1 MSAALSYMTRC
12 GRDAAVLWCDGQKD
26 LLACTWSSPP
36 SAWATQCHASAGI
49 TVVGILDSQGL
60 FLKSATSFTSVLS
73 AGLGEQCDS
82 EVSSPSLGSVWHRDI
97 QDDQRIRGTLWDGL
111 GISVW
116 SLLTLQGQ
124 LRFIRILLTPSQH
137 KLCQTWTD
145 SEALLPC
152 DPQHC

>member
-1 MSAALSYMTRC
+1 MQQCFGVMVRRTSSLAHEVLHLLHGPLSAM
-12 GRDAAVLWCDGQKD
+12 
-26 LLACTWSSPP
+26 P
-36 SAWATQCHASAGI
+36 SAGI

-111 GISVW
+111 GISV
-116 SLLTLQGQ
+116 
-124 LRFIRILLTPSQH
+124 
-137 KLCQTWTD
+137 
-145 SEALLPC
+145 
-152 DPQHC
+152 